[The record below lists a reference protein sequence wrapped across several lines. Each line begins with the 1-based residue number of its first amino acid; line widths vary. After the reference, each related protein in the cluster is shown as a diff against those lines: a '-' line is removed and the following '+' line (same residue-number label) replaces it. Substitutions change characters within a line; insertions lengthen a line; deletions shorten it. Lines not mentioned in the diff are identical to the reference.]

1 MEGGRGA
8 QLASAAPSP
17 GQGGSKGQGQEMSML
32 GSLAAPCSN
41 DPGKCWEVLA
51 VVGGEGKSGCNQA
64 AIPYENFCDND

>member
-1 MEGGRGA
+1 
-8 QLASAAPSP
+8 
-17 GQGGSKGQGQEMSML
+17 ML